1 MGQSHKIKS
10 KPNNKK
16 EKPLLKSK
24 TFIQSQIKQDIKL
37 ESENEDNKKNIDAI
51 TKSMTIYSSNDIKNI
66 DKNLNDNT
74 DIRNVDVNNDKTDIT
89 DIKNLETNLNDKMTT
104 KNKEIKNDN
113 NDIKDIET
121 KNDNND
127 IKNIDTNND
136 KNDINDIETK
146 NKNNDTKDIET
157 KNDNSN
163 IKNIDT
169 NNDKNDI
176 NDIEKKNKNNDTKD
190 IETKNDNSNIKD
202 IEKKNDNSEIKD
214 VETKNDN
221 NDIKNID
228 TNNDKN
234 DINDIEKNNKN
245 NDTKD
250 IETKNDNNEIK
261 DIETKNDN
269 NEIKD
274 IEIINDNSDDDDSDT
289 IKTYLNI
296 YDITHNLTFSYDKY
310 MIIGKI
316 ENQKI
321 DEDNSQ
327 KIKSLTIDIYKDSVV
342 GKIKDIDD
350 DEEKMKIVK
359 QKSGVIDK
367 YDIMIFL
374 IKYQKYISL
383 INYKLNRNIPLTDF
397 ELKIKKI
404 LKNKKINLLLNEIK
418 SDLDDDLTIEEYESQ
433 KFIIPDIFYGDI
445 DIIKKKNEVKDIN
458 DQLKFDIYNQ
468 MENKKKSSIYED
480 ELKVVYKYY
489 ISQLYK
495 KVSIGYSIRNDGK
508 ICEEEIIGELK
519 KISSKKKIV
528 VYC

>member
-74 DIRNVDVNNDKTDIT
+74 NIRNVDVNNDKTDIT
-89 DIKNLETNLNDKMTT
+89 DIKNLETNLNDKMPT

-136 KNDINDIETK
+136 KNDINDIE
-146 NKNNDTKDIET
+146 
-157 KNDNSN
+157 
-163 IKNIDT
+163 
-169 NNDKNDI
+169 
-176 NDIEKKNKNNDTKD
+176 
-190 IETKNDNSNIKD
+190 
-202 IEKKNDNSEIKD
+202 
-214 VETKNDN
+214 
-221 NDIKNID
+221 
-228 TNNDKN
+228 
-234 DINDIEKNNKN
+234 KNNKN
-245 NDTKD
+245 NDT
-250 IETKNDNNEIK
+250 K

-508 ICEEEIIGELK
+508 ICEEEIIGEVK
-519 KISSKKKIV
+519 KISSKKTKKKF
-528 VYC
+528 